1 MLFTASKPISRS
13 ANIRVAT
20 HTYLSFLVVSMLKPF
35 GRSQCDGDVNEN
47 AMLVVMAG
55 VLIQEI
61 VVGDNDEGNEG
72 GMLPVAMAT
81 ILAADGDGDIDM
93 RVISW

>member
-1 MLFTASKPISRS
+1 MLMIMP
-13 ANIRVAT
+13 
-20 HTYLSFLVVSMLKPF
+20 M
-35 GRSQCDGDVNEN
+35 
-47 AMLVVMAG
+47 VMAG

-61 VVGDNDEGNEG
+61 VIGDNDDGNDG